1 MLNFAFIFLFIW
13 TEGLSKFTL
22 PCCVGLCRY
31 KWVSWFLDKY
41 FKFDLIKYSKEY
53 LIMYSKVDLIRYSK
67 EDLMKYSKED
77 LMKYSKEPTWF
88 SLPAPTQ
95 PCPTWRGY
103 FYIRVAKKKPV
114 SRNQRQMWIA
124 NKHIFFFLFR
134 PPHNLLS
141 IHIGI
146 DSETFIGTSWKDE
159 SYDFMAQMA
168 RKEFVMLRRSQRWS
182 QICDGKV
189 KLAGTIVI

>member
-53 LIMYSKVDLIRYSK
+53 LIMYSKVDLIKYSK

-77 LMKYSKEPTWF
+77 LINYSKEPTWL

-103 FYIRVAKKKPV
+103 FNIRVAQKKPV

-124 NKHIFFFLFR
+124 NKHIFFFYFDHHTTCSQFTLESLQK
-134 PPHNLLS
+134 LLL
-141 IHIGI
+141 GQ
-146 DSETFIGTSWKDE
+146 FGK
-159 SYDFMAQMA
+159 M
-168 RKEFVMLRRSQRWS
+168 KVMTLWHRWRGRRLWCWGEVS
-182 QICDGKV
+182 DD
-189 KLAGTIVI
+189 L